1 MPSYIENYK
10 CKSVNLTEM
19 TITSDFSAFNRSLAY
34 DVSKKFVHTAS
45 VMSKGEFLG
54 WSIAANAANEPVTYV
69 YSSPEVSISH
79 EDINW
84 VFNKCATVCDEPR
97 HNEGSGVSKFNKEYV
112 IVYKSDGNDDDYNYN
127 DSTYEYATEF
137 VEMISEKNGMIDI
150 VVEGAGDNTGRIFIG
165 LSNEMSLSMRSIL
178 SFIFPFAEV
187 AELDDETAV
196 SDTNIPREHIMNS
209 MGRLLVGLVC
219 CRRNAMEK
227 SEEENSEETMV
238 RYDGKYYD
246 MDISELELSVRAF
259 NSLKRAGVNYV
270 GELLRM
276 KDDDYKKIRNLTPR
290 CHEEIKEKLK
300 KLTKDSG
307 TVMSENVDYMEELNS
322 LIGLEDVKKQ
332 VRRFAAFSKL
342 KKDMSDN
349 AVSACQDMVMNMEF
363 VGNPGTAKTTV
374 ARIIAGIL
382 GEIGILPSGAMIE
395 AGRADLVGLYVGH
408 TADKVKK
415 LFAKAKGC
423 LLFIDEAYSLV
434 DGDENSF
441 GDEAISTIV
450 SEMENNRNDTIVIF
464 AGYPDKMEELFDRN
478 PGLRSRVPFKIRF
491 KDYSVDEM
499 LAISE
504 READK
509 RGFTIEETAKNR
521 ILDSCELAVEHSELG
536 NGRFCRNMVE
546 NAILNYAARVYGEKV
561 INNDYVLREADFM
574 ETTNQIDFKEH
585 NVIGF
590 RA

>member
-1 MPSYIENYK
+1 MPNYIKNYK
-10 CKSVNLTEM
+10 SESANLTEM
-19 TITSDFSAFNRSLAY
+19 NVISDLVGFHRSLAH
-34 DVSKKFVHTAS
+34 DVSKRFVHTAS
-45 VMSKGEFLG
+45 VMSEGEFLG
-54 WSIAANAANEPVTYV
+54 WCIAANEDNKPVTYV

-84 VFNKCATVCDEPR
+84 VFNKCAAVCDDNMQNDGGR
-97 HNEGSGVSKFNKEYV
+97 VHKEYV
-112 IVYKSDGNDDDYNYN
+112 LMYKSDGNDDDYNYE
-127 DSTYEYATEF
+127 DSTYEYATELI
-137 VEMISEKNGMIDI
+137 EMITKSNGMIDI
-150 VVEGAGDNTGRIFIG
+150 IVEGASDNTGKIFIG

-187 AELDDETAV
+187 AELDDESDV

-219 CRRNAMEK
+219 CKKNAMEESK
-227 SEEENSEETMV
+227 KENIEETMV
-238 RYDGKYYD
+238 QYDGKYYA

-259 NSLKRAGVNYV
+259 NALKRGNINYV
-270 GELLRM
+270 GELLKM
-276 KDDDYKKIRNLTPR
+276 TDDDYRKVRNLSPK
-290 CHEEIKEKLK
+290 CVDEIKEKLDE
-300 KLTKDSG
+300 LVKDSAV
-307 TVMSENVDYMEELNS
+307 VMGKDVDYMEELNS
-322 LIGLEDVKKQ
+322 LIGLEDVKEQ
-332 VRRFAAFSKL
+332 VKRLAAYARL

-382 GEIGILPSGAMIE
+382 GEIGILPSGVMIE
-395 AGRADLVGLYVGH
+395 AGRADLVGQYVGH
-408 TADKVKK
+408 TAEKVKK
-415 LFAKAKGC
+415 LFEKAKGC

-434 DGDENSF
+434 DGYENSF

-478 PGLRSRVPFKIRF
+478 PGLRSRVPFKIQF

-504 READK
+504 REAGK
-509 RGFTIEETAKNR
+509 RGFVIEETTKDR
-521 ILDSCELAVEHSELG
+521 ILDYCEPAVEHSELG

-546 NAILNYAARVYGEKV
+546 NAILNYANRVYGEKV
-561 INNDYVLREADFM
+561 IDNDYVLREADFM
-574 ETTNQIDFKEH
+574 ETTNQIAIKEQ
-585 NVIGF
+585 NAIGF
-590 RA
+590 RV

>member
-332 VRRFAAFSKL
+332 VRKFAAFSKL
-342 KKDMSDN
+342 KKDMSAN

-478 PGLRSRVPFKIRF
+478 PGLKSRVPFKIQF

-499 LAISE
+499 LAIFE
-504 READK
+504 REAGK